1 VPAVPRLPVSNDLLA
16 AFSRRRRGKP
26 LAGVESVVVNF
37 GDVLME
43 PGRPIRHVYFPGNSV
58 VSLLV
63 EIGRRAAEVG
73 MVGREGMIGI
83 PLAFGGNASPVRA
96 VVQRAGTVARMSR
109 ASFLGEL
116 RNSKAMRRAVY
127 GYSNSLMSQLA
138 QLSACNRL
146 HATQSRLARSLLM
159 TRDRLR
165 APRFALTHEFLGYL
179 LGVRRVGITQAAGAL
194 QRKGLITYSR
204 GTIELV
210 DESGLEAAACPCYRA
225 IKRLHAKR

>member
-1 VPAVPRLPVSNDLLA
+1 VPAVSRFPNELLA
-16 AFSRRRRGKP
+16 AFSKAGRGKP
-26 LAGVESVVVNF
+26 LSGVESVVFNF

-43 PGRPIRHVYFPGNSV
+43 PGQAIRHVYFPGNSV

-63 EIGRRAAEVG
+63 EIGRRAVEVG
-73 MVGREGMIGI
+73 MVGREGMIGT

-96 VVQRAGTVARMSR
+96 VAQGAGTVARMSR
-109 ASFLGEL
+109 ASFLREL
-116 RNSKAMRRAVY
+116 RSSEALRRAVY
-127 GYSNSLMSQLA
+127 GYSNTLMSQLA

-165 APRFALTHEFLGYL
+165 TPRFTLTHEFLGYL

-210 DESGLEAAACPCYRA
+210 DQSGLEAVACRCYRV
-225 IKRLHAKR
+225 IQRLHAKR